1 MFDFYVFFV
10 ESVYEVIFFV
20 IIYVGVVEKFLV
32 GWYGVERVRGMM
44 IRYYSIVEARF
55 SSMGKNGLLLEV
67 LA

>member
-20 IIYVGVVEKFLV
+20 IIYLGVVEKFLV
-32 GWYGVERVRGMM
+32 GWYSVERVRGMM
-44 IRYYSIVEARF
+44 IRYYGIVEARF

-67 LA
+67 LG